1 MCECEIGVDFAYLV
15 EIAAVTLKIFNE
27 RIKMQKRKK
36 KNRMCTRYNRMKK
49 FETRKLHWYLYITE
63 FINICNTFY
72 SKRNEIL
79 KTITLSQE
87 QTNVVKEIDKQY
99 KNKILKRQHETSIN
113 FFLLLL
119 LLLLLLQ
126 VLLYCLFYYFRI

>member
-1 MCECEIGVDFAYLV
+1 
-15 EIAAVTLKIFNE
+15 
-27 RIKMQKRKK
+27 MQHI
-36 KNRMCTRYNRMKK
+36 
-49 FETRKLHWYLYITE
+49 LL
-63 FINICNTFY
+63 
-72 SKRNEIL
+72 KRNEIL

-119 LLLLLLQ
+119 LLLLLQ
-126 VLLYCLFYYFRI
+126 VLLYCLFYYFRIWF

>member
-36 KNRMCTRYNRMKK
+36 RKNRMCTRYNRMKK
-49 FETRKLHWYLYITE
+49 EEFETRKLHWYLYITE

-87 QTNVVKEIDKQY
+87 QTNVVKEIDKLRR
-99 KNKILKRQHETSIN
+99 ISTFSS
-113 FFLLLL
+113 FAAAAATTTGVTLLF
-119 LLLLLLQ
+119 
-126 VLLYCLFYYFRI
+126 VLLF

>member
-1 MCECEIGVDFAYLV
+1 
-15 EIAAVTLKIFNE
+15 
-27 RIKMQKRKK
+27 
-36 KNRMCTRYNRMKK
+36 MKK
-49 FETRKLHWYLYITE
+49 EEFETRKLHWYLYITE

-113 FFLLLL
+113 FFFFAAAAAATTTGVTLLF
-119 LLLLLLQ
+119 
-126 VLLYCLFYYFRI
+126 VLLF

>member
-1 MCECEIGVDFAYLV
+1 VCECEIGVDFAYLV
-15 EIAAVTLKIFNE
+15 EIAAVTLKKFNE

-36 KNRMCTRYNRMKK
+36 RKNRMCTRYNRMKK
-49 FETRKLHWYLYITE
+49 EEFETRKLHWYLYITE

-99 KNKILKRQHETSIN
+99 KNKILKKTT
-113 FFLLLL
+113 
-119 LLLLLLQ
+119 
-126 VLLYCLFYYFRI
+126 